1 VYNNFRAFSTPQS
14 RLIDST
20 VVCRRGAS
28 LTLTMNLHNSTLK
41 QKRIEQERK
50 ARDRA
55 EKDRKEK
62 EEKDK
67 KKKPD
72 SPADK
77 YGKNMCKYAWRG
89 NLKRVQRCIRKGGS
103 VEYQNPLSLSRP
115 VHRACLGG
123 SLEVVKFL
131 GEWQSAKFF
140 FWPF

>member
-1 VYNNFRAFSTPQS
+1 
-14 RLIDST
+14 
-20 VVCRRGAS
+20 
-28 LTLTMNLHNSTLK
+28 MNLHNTSLRE
-41 QKRIEQERK
+41 KRLEQNRK

-103 VEYQNPLSLSRP
+103 VEYVSCFALLSSSPLTLVLHQVTSRCCSLY
-115 VHRACLGG
+115 
-123 SLEVVKFL
+123 SLAL
-131 GEWQSAKFF
+131 LSI
-140 FWPF
+140 